1 MSSAR
6 ISQELD
12 QARHSGPLRD
22 IIIPP
27 CPELLVALKAATATA
42 EPDMVEID
50 RIAGA
55 DVAMSAALI
64 RQANSP
70 LYALEQRV
78 HAVGQALT
86 VIGLKP
92 AVELLTGFLL
102 RRALPTHSPVL
113 AHFWENST
121 RRALACEHIGTRLYS
136 LEKGLAHSFGLF
148 CHVGI
153 PVMMQGVRGYASTLT
168 EALARR
174 DRTFTQTE
182 NANHRTDHA
191 VVGAIVAKTWHLPL
205 EVAVAIR
212 LHHDFTCLGDAAFP
226 DVVRQLVALGLI
238 ADHLVARH
246 EGATDSREW
255 LAHGTA
261 CLAHLDVTSD
271 EVELWVDELHPQ
283 FEAVTLG
290 D

>member
-1 MSSAR
+1 MSSDR

-12 QARHSGPLRD
+12 QARQSGPLRD
-22 IIIPP
+22 IIVPP

-42 EPDMVEID
+42 DPDMAAID

-70 LYALEQRV
+70 LYALEHPV

-92 AVELLTGFLL
+92 AVELLMGFLI

-113 AHFWENST
+113 AHFWENSA

-136 LEKGLAHSFGLF
+136 LEPGLAHSFGLF

-168 EALARR
+168 EALACK

-191 VVGAIVAKTWHLPL
+191 VVGAIVAKTWHLPRD
-205 EVAVAIR
+205 VAVAIR
-212 LHHDFTCLGDAAFP
+212 LHHDFTCLADATFT
-226 DVVRQLVALGLI
+226 DTVRSLVALGLI
-238 ADHLVARH
+238 ADQLVNRH
-246 EGATDSREW
+246 EGVAESREW
-255 LAHGTA
+255 GLHSQA
-261 CLAHLDVTSD
+261 CMDHLEVTDD
-271 EVELWVDELHPQ
+271 EIELWVDELHPQ
-283 FEAVTLG
+283 FTAVTLG
-290 D
+290 

>member
-1 MSSAR
+1 MSSDR
-6 ISQELD
+6 ISQELE
-12 QARHSGPLRD
+12 QARQSGLLRD
-22 IIIPP
+22 IIVPP

-42 EPDMVEID
+42 DPDMAAID

-70 LYALEQRV
+70 LYALEHPV

-92 AVELLTGFLL
+92 AVELLMGFLI
-102 RRALPTHSPVL
+102 RRALPAHSPVL
-113 AHFWENST
+113 AHFWENSA

-136 LEKGLAHSFGLF
+136 LEPGLAHSFGLF

-168 EALARR
+168 EALARK

-191 VVGAIVAKTWHLPL
+191 VVGAIVAKTWHLPRD
-205 EVAVAIR
+205 VAVAIR
-212 LHHDFTCLGDAAFP
+212 LHHDFTCLADATFT
-226 DVVRQLVALGLI
+226 DTVRSLVALGLI
-238 ADHLVARH
+238 ADQLVNRH
-246 EGATDSREW
+246 EGVAESREW
-255 LAHGTA
+255 GLHSQA
-261 CLAHLDVTSD
+261 CMDHLEVTDD
-271 EVELWVDELHPQ
+271 EIELWVDELHPQ
-283 FEAVTLG
+283 FTAVTLG
-290 D
+290 

>member
-1 MSSAR
+1 MSSDR

-12 QARHSGPLRD
+12 QARQSGPLRD
-22 IIIPP
+22 IIVPP

-42 EPDMVEID
+42 DPDMAAID

-70 LYALEQRV
+70 LYALEHPV

-92 AVELLTGFLL
+92 AVELLMGFLI

-113 AHFWENST
+113 AHFWENSA

-136 LEKGLAHSFGLF
+136 LEPGLAHSFGLF

-168 EALARR
+168 EALARK

-191 VVGAIVAKTWHLPL
+191 VVGAIVAKTWHLPRD
-205 EVAVAIR
+205 VAVAIR
-212 LHHDFTCLGDAAFP
+212 LHHDFTCLADATFT
-226 DVVRQLVALGLI
+226 DTVRSLVALGLI
-238 ADHLVARH
+238 ADQLVNRH
-246 EGATDSREW
+246 EGVAESREW
-255 LAHGTA
+255 GLHSQA
-261 CLAHLDVTSD
+261 CMDHLEVTDD
-271 EVELWVDELHPQ
+271 EIELWVDELHPQ
-283 FEAVTLG
+283 FTAVTLG
-290 D
+290 

>member
-1 MSSAR
+1 MSSDR

-12 QARHSGPLRD
+12 QARQSGPLRD
-22 IIIPP
+22 IIVPP

-42 EPDMVEID
+42 DPDMAAID

-70 LYALEQRV
+70 LYALEHPV

-92 AVELLTGFLL
+92 AVELLMGFLI

-113 AHFWENST
+113 AHFWENSA

-136 LEKGLAHSFGLF
+136 LEPGLAHSFGLF

-153 PVMMQGVRGYASTLT
+153 PVMMQGVRGYAYTLT
-168 EALARR
+168 EALARK

-191 VVGAIVAKTWHLPL
+191 VVGAIVAKTWHLPRD
-205 EVAVAIR
+205 VAVAIR
-212 LHHDFTCLGDAAFP
+212 LHHDFTCLADATFT
-226 DVVRQLVALGLI
+226 DTVRSLVALGLI
-238 ADHLVARH
+238 ADQLVNRH
-246 EGATDSREW
+246 EGVAESREW
-255 LAHGTA
+255 GLHSQA
-261 CLAHLDVTSD
+261 CMDHLEVTDD
-271 EVELWVDELHPQ
+271 EIELWVDELHPQ
-283 FEAVTLG
+283 FTAVTLG
-290 D
+290 

>member
-1 MSSAR
+1 MSSDR

-12 QARHSGPLRD
+12 QARKSGPLRD

-27 CPELLVALKAATATA
+27 CPDLLVALKAATATS
-42 EPDMVEID
+42 EPDVGEID

-70 LYALEQRV
+70 LYGLAQPV

-86 VIGLKP
+86 VLGLRP
-92 AVELLTGFLL
+92 AVELLMGFLL

-113 AHFWENST
+113 SHFWENSA

-136 LEKGLAHSFGLF
+136 LEPGLAHSFGLF

-153 PVMMQGVRGYASTLT
+153 PVMMQGVRGYASTMV
-168 EALARR
+168 EALARK

-191 VVGAIVAKTWHLPL
+191 VVGAIVAKTWHLPRD
-205 EVAVAIR
+205 VAVAIR
-212 LHHDFTCLGDAAFP
+212 LHHDFSSLNDSSFP
-226 DVVRQLVALGLI
+226 DIVRQLVAVGLI
-238 ADHLVARH
+238 ADHLVGRH
-246 EGATDSREW
+246 EGVAESREW
-255 LAHGTA
+255 LAHGSA
-261 CLAHLDVTSD
+261 CLAYLDVNAD
-271 EVELWVDELHPQ
+271 ELELWVDELHPQ

-290 D
+290 

>member
-1 MSSAR
+1 MSSDR

-12 QARHSGPLRD
+12 QARQSGPLRD
-22 IIIPP
+22 IIVPP

-42 EPDMVEID
+42 DPDMAAID

-70 LYALEQRV
+70 LYALEHPV

-92 AVELLTGFLL
+92 AVELLMGFLI

-113 AHFWENST
+113 AHFWENSA

-136 LEKGLAHSFGLF
+136 LEPGLAHSFGLF

-168 EALARR
+168 EALARK

-191 VVGAIVAKTWHLPL
+191 VVGAIVAKTWHLPRD
-205 EVAVAIR
+205 VAVAIR
-212 LHHDFTCLGDAAFP
+212 LHHDFTCLADATFT
-226 DVVRQLVALGLI
+226 DTVRSLVALGLI
-238 ADHLVARH
+238 ADQLVNRH
-246 EGATDSREW
+246 EGVAESREW
-255 LAHGTA
+255 GLHSQT
-261 CLAHLDVTSD
+261 CMDHLEVTDD
-271 EVELWVDELHPQ
+271 EIELWVDELHPQ
-283 FEAVTLG
+283 FTAVTLG
-290 D
+290 

>member
-1 MSSAR
+1 MSSDR

-12 QARHSGPLRD
+12 QARQSGPLRD
-22 IIIPP
+22 IIVPP
-27 CPELLVALKAATATA
+27 CPELLVALKAATVTA
-42 EPDMVEID
+42 DPDMAAID

-70 LYALEQRV
+70 LYALEHPV

-92 AVELLTGFLL
+92 AVELLMGFLI

-113 AHFWENST
+113 AHFWENSA

-136 LEKGLAHSFGLF
+136 LEPGLAHSFGLF

-153 PVMMQGVRGYASTLT
+153 PVMMQGVRGYASTLA
-168 EALARR
+168 EALARK

-191 VVGAIVAKTWHLPL
+191 VVGAIVAKTWHLPRD
-205 EVAVAIR
+205 VAVAIR
-212 LHHDFTCLGDAAFP
+212 LHHDFTCLADATFT
-226 DVVRQLVALGLI
+226 DTVRSLVALGLI
-238 ADHLVARH
+238 ADQLVNRH
-246 EGATDSREW
+246 EGVAESREW
-255 LAHGTA
+255 GLHSQA
-261 CLAHLDVTSD
+261 CMDHLEVTDD
-271 EVELWVDELHPQ
+271 EIELWVDELHPQ
-283 FEAVTLG
+283 FTAVTLG
-290 D
+290 

>member
-1 MSSAR
+1 MSSDR
-6 ISQELD
+6 ISQELE
-12 QARHSGPLRD
+12 QARQSGPLRD
-22 IIIPP
+22 IIVPP

-42 EPDMVEID
+42 DPDMAAID

-70 LYALEQRV
+70 LYALEHPV

-92 AVELLTGFLL
+92 AVELLMGFLI

-113 AHFWENST
+113 AHFWENSA

-136 LEKGLAHSFGLF
+136 LEPGLAHSFGLF

-168 EALARR
+168 EALARK

-191 VVGAIVAKTWHLPL
+191 VVGAIVAKTWHLPRD
-205 EVAVAIR
+205 VAVAIR
-212 LHHDFTCLGDAAFP
+212 LHHDFTCLADATFT
-226 DVVRQLVALGLI
+226 DTVRSLVALGLI
-238 ADHLVARH
+238 ADQLVNRH
-246 EGATDSREW
+246 EGVAESREW
-255 LAHGTA
+255 GLHSQA
-261 CLAHLDVTSD
+261 CMDHLEVTDD
-271 EVELWVDELHPQ
+271 EIELWVDELHPQ
-283 FEAVTLG
+283 FTAVTLG
-290 D
+290 

>member
-1 MSSAR
+1 MSSDR

-12 QARHSGPLRD
+12 QARQSGPLRD
-22 IIIPP
+22 IIVPP

-42 EPDMVEID
+42 DPDMAAID

-70 LYALEQRV
+70 LYALEHPV

-92 AVELLTGFLL
+92 AVELLIGFLI

-113 AHFWENST
+113 AHFWENSA

-136 LEKGLAHSFGLF
+136 LEPGLAHSFGLF

-168 EALARR
+168 EALARK

-191 VVGAIVAKTWHLPL
+191 VVGAIVAKTWHLPRD
-205 EVAVAIR
+205 VAVAIR
-212 LHHDFTCLGDAAFP
+212 LHHDFTCLADATFT
-226 DVVRQLVALGLI
+226 DTVRSLVALGLI
-238 ADHLVARH
+238 ADQLVNRH
-246 EGATDSREW
+246 EGVAESREW
-255 LAHGTA
+255 GLHSQA
-261 CLAHLDVTSD
+261 CMDHLEVTDD
-271 EVELWVDELHPQ
+271 EIELWVDELHPQ
-283 FEAVTLG
+283 FTAVTLG
-290 D
+290 